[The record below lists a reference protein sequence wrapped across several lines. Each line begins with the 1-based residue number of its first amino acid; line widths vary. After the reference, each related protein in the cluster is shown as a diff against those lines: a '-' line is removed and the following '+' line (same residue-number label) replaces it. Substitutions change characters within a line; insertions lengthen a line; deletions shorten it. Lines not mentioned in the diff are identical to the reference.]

1 MKTKELD
8 RGEFSVQEGQHTGVS
23 LGFVGRKGED
33 PWRLEQARV
42 EDEPE
47 RRVWARKIEDG
58 GDVVVEIIFN
68 AVLLDKVAADKQE
81 KLKNRI
87 MKLKERLVQ
96 MKNEETR

>member
-8 RGEFSVQEGQHTGVS
+8 RGEFSIQEGQYTEVS
-23 LGFVGRKGED
+23 LVFGRKGED

-42 EDEPE
+42 ADEPE

-68 AVLLDKVAADKQE
+68 AVLLDQVVVDKQE

-87 MKLKERLVQ
+87 VKLKEKLVQ
-96 MKNEETR
+96 TNDDIR

>member
-8 RGEFSVQEGQHTGVS
+8 RGEFSIQEGQYTEVS
-23 LGFVGRKGED
+23 LVFGRKGED

-42 EDEPE
+42 ADEPE

-68 AVLLDKVAADKQE
+68 AVLLDQVVVDKQE

-87 MKLKERLVQ
+87 VKLKEKLVQ
-96 MKNEETR
+96 TNDDTR

>member
-8 RGEFSVQEGQHTGVS
+8 RGEFSIQEGQYTEVS
-23 LGFVGRKGED
+23 LGFGRKGED

-42 EDEPE
+42 ADEPE

-58 GDVVVEIIFN
+58 GDVVMEIIFN

-87 MKLKERLVQ
+87 VKLKEKLVQ